1 MNYKEIEGNLITLAN
16 QGMFN
21 VIGHGC
27 NCLST
32 MGAGLAPQ
40 MAKAYG
46 CDKFR
51 MELMGPNI
59 NKLGNIDY
67 QKIIVFDN
75 HELIVCNIYSQYS
88 YGRNHK
94 DGTSKPIDYD
104 ALTIALRKMNVIFK
118 GMHIGLPE
126 IGCGLAGGD
135 WNVVKHIIE
144 TELVDCDV
152 TIVKYDGK

>member
-1 MNYKEIEGNLITLAN
+1 MNYKEITGNLITLAN
-16 QGMFN
+16 QGEFD

-27 NCLST
+27 NCLSV

-46 CDKFR
+46 CDTYK

-67 QKIIVFDN
+67 EKKNINGKDLYVT
-75 HELIVCNIYSQYS
+75 NIYSQYS

-94 DGTSKPIDYD
+94 DGVSRPVDYD
-104 ALTIALRKMNVIFK
+104 AIAIAFRKMNVIFEGK
-118 GMHIGLPE
+118 HIGLPE

-135 WNVVKHIIE
+135 WKVVKHLIQ
-144 TELVDCDV
+144 TELTNCDV
-152 TIVKYDGK
+152 TVVIYDGK